1 MDIATQI
8 RQEANPQR
16 AEHSQRFFKTGK
28 GQYGEGDV
36 FLGLTVPQQ
45 RAIAKRNLAAKLE
58 ELKTLLYSEIHE
70 FRLVALFILTYQYEK
85 YPERREEIVAF
96 YLAHKEQVNNWDL
109 VDSTA
114 YKILGHYLFD
124 KERAVL
130 YSFIEHPNLW
140 VNRIAIVS
148 TLYFIKKDDFKD
160 AKKIILSSLGHPHDL
175 IHKANGWMLREM
187 GKRNEQA
194 LCDFLD
200 KHTKK
205 MPRTTLRYAIER
217 LDTAKK
223 KHYMNL

>member
-1 MDIATQI
+1 MKIAAQI
-8 RQEANPQR
+8 RKEANPER

-28 GQYGEGDV
+28 GQYGDGDV

-45 RAIAKRNLAAKLE
+45 RTIARRNLAAGFD

-70 FRLVALFILTYQYEK
+70 FRLVALFILTYQYETRQEQRK
-85 YPERREEIVAF
+85 EIVDF

-114 YKILGHYLFD
+114 YKILGRYLFD
-124 KERAVL
+124 KDRTVL
-130 YSFIEHPNLW
+130 YSFIEYPNLW

-148 TLYFIKKDDFKD
+148 TLYFIKNDDFED
-160 AKKIILSSLGHPHDL
+160 AKKIVLSSLDHPHDL
-175 IHKANGWMLREM
+175 IHKANGWMLREI
-187 GKRNEQA
+187 GKRSEHV

-217 LDTAKK
+217 LDDINK
-223 KHYMNL
+223 KHYMSL